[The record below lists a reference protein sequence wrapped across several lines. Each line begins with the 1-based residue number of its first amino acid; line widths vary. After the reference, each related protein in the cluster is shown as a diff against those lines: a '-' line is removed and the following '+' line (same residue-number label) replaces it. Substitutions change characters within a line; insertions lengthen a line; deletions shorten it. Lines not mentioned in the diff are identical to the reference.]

1 MRQRGFTLIE
11 MLVVLAIVGLL
22 AAAARPMLELS
33 QQRSQ
38 EFELRSALRH
48 LRGAID
54 AYKRASDE
62 GRVGKP
68 ADASGYPPDLQALV
82 DGVPDIRTP
91 TGERIYFLRS
101 LPRDPFADPTLPAA
115 QTWALRSYDSPPN
128 SPREGRDV
136 FDIHSRSE
144 RAALD
149 GSNVKDW

>member
-1 MRQRGFTLIE
+1 MRTRGFTLIE

-48 LRGAID
+48 LRTAID

-115 QTWALRSYDSPPN
+115 QTWALRAYDSPPN

>member
-48 LRGAID
+48 LRTAID

-115 QTWALRSYDSPPN
+115 QTWALRAYDSPPN

-149 GSNVKDW
+149 GSHVKDW

>member
-1 MRQRGFTLIE
+1 MRTRGFTLIE

-48 LRGAID
+48 LRTAID

-115 QTWALRSYDSPPN
+115 QTWALRAYDSPPN

-136 FDIHSRSE
+136 FDIHSRAE
-144 RAALD
+144 RIALD

>member
-48 LRGAID
+48 LRTAID

-115 QTWALRSYDSPPN
+115 QTWALRSYDSPPS